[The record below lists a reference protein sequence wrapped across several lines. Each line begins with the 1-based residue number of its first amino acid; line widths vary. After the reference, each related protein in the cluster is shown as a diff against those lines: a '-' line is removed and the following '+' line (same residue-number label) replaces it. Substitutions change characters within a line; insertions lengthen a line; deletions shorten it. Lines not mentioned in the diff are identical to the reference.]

1 MANVLN
7 MSGGG
12 KDPVIQSKSVKSTE
26 SRQTVTAPSGVDG
39 YNPITVEPIKLQA
52 KTVTPKRTNE
62 QTVVTANSNY
72 DGLSQV
78 AVEGVPIQSNK
89 YVYPPF
95 TTEVFYPDTEYY
107 GIYAVGVYGC
117 KAIISHESSVDSDGK
132 FRMACGSASIV
143 YAVHVVVPLTWPSV
157 NPPGAT
163 TIYEAV
169 SSAFYDS
176 GQLFFRYVHSDGSS
190 GASFGTSGLDVSIE
204 NNSLVIAPEDS
215 SMKFFE
221 DLSYTVFAIV
231 A

>member
-12 KDPVIQSKSVKSTE
+12 KAPVIQSKSVKSTE

-62 QTVVTANSNY
+62 QTVVTADSGK

-78 AVEGVPIQSNK
+78 TVEGVPIQPNK

-95 TTEVFYPDTEYY
+95 ATEVFYPDSQYY
-107 GIYAVGVYGC
+107 GIYAVGIYGC
-117 KAIISHESSVDSDGK
+117 TAMIFSNASVYSDGK
-132 FRMACGSASIV
+132 LKIACGSASRI
-143 YAVHVVVPLTWPSV
+143 YAVHIVIPYAGSAV
-157 NPPGAT
+157 NPSE
-163 TIYEAV
+163 TIISEAAYSGFSV
-169 SSAFYDS
+169 S
-176 GQLFFRYVHSDGSS
+176 GQTFYRRVNADGSS
-190 GASFGTSGLDVSIE
+190 GASYNTSGLNLSIE
-204 NNSLVIAPEDS
+204 DGFLVIAPADS

-221 DLSYTVFAIV
+221 NFSYTVFAIV